1 MKKKIEVQRNFKKN
15 QILEKSQN
23 SESLYRLNPKVSISS
38 VFVINDLL

>member
-1 MKKKIEVQRNFKKN
+1 MKKKIEVQRNFRKN

-23 SESLYRLNPKVSISS
+23 SDSLHRLNSRVSISS